1 MKISV
6 LILAAGSSS
15 RLGQPKQLLE
25 FEGQTLIERITH
37 TALAISD
44 NVSMVLG
51 ANIDLIKPVLEPF
64 AERIEIIENEL
75 WREGMGTSIRIG
87 VEKIAPKSDAIL
99 ILLSDQP
106 LISQVLLQNMMQIFA
121 TSNFPIVACDYG
133 TQIGVPMLF
142 DKSIFPEL
150 LRLYGDVGAKSFL
163 KHYPEKI
170 AKINF
175 KQGLLDIDTPEDIEK
190 MRII

>member
-6 LILAAGSSS
+6 LILAAGNSS
-15 RLGQPKQLLE
+15 RLGHPKQLVE

-37 TALAISD
+37 TALAVSD
-44 NVSMVLG
+44 SVSIVLG

-64 AERIEIIENEL
+64 SDRIEIIENAL
-75 WREGMGTSIRIG
+75 WQEGMGTSIRVG
-87 VEKIAPKSDAIL
+87 VEKIAQKSDAIL

-106 LISQVLLQNMMQIFA
+106 LISQVLLQNMMQTFA
-121 TSNFPIVACDYG
+121 NSKQTIVACDYG
-133 TQIGVPMLF
+133 TEIGVPMLF

-150 LRLYGDVGAKSFL
+150 LMLYGDIGAKSFL
-163 KHYPEKI
+163 KHYSQKI

-175 KQGLLDIDTPEDIEK
+175 EQGLLDIDTPEDIEK
-190 MRII
+190 LSVI